1 MWMNVST
8 GSNLSSSK
16 LQWGQRLGS
25 VPRDQEPDVRAE
37 GWVPERPN
45 TLYMGNIVSALHG
58 TCFELPPAWDGM
70 ENVQTLFKRHHK
82 YIKNG

>member
-1 MWMNVST
+1 MGPEIGECAK
-8 GSNLSSSK
+8 GSRTR
-16 LQWGQRLGS
+16 WDGGGLGAGETKHT
-25 VPRDQEPDVRAE
+25 VHI
-37 GWVPERPN
+37 
-45 TLYMGNIVSALHG
+45 GNIVLALHG